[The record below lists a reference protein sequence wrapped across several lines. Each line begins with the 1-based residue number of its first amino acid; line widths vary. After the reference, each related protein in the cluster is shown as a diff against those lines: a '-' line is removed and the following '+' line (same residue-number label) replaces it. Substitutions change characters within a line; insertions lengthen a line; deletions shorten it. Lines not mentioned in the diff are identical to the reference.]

1 MTLCLLRF
9 SEISVRIKIDI
20 VEQPCKVTAL
30 HHIGNYGGLG
40 GHFFAADEL
49 DDTSSEVEASS
60 PNKTDKEVIEEG
72 EKETAEGDSQKEEGV
87 KEEPVADGAKSDNEE
102 KENAE
107 DAVELTSNAFENDLL
122 GAEKRSEEPKKE
134 EPKKE
139 ATPPPPAAPKKIAPP
154 PKIHKRDYEEPESAP
169 SRPRIKWSLGIV
181 KQLVSTELLSGMVE
195 TKLVKEEEPVKKRT
209 TSRSE
214 QAPSTQPKKQAKR
227 EEEDLDFEESENES
241 AAEQEMEPARDPT
254 AFPAPPLEPVGRS
267 RKEENRALLI
277 ANLIRPFTVLQ
288 LKTMLSHCGKFATIE
303 EAQRARESL
312 HGSVW
317 PSTSPKTLSVDFA
330 EDERMYSET
339 DGELI
344 GDSIDIQVIEEQK
357 RKKPKREK
365 EAKETKKLDDIFKKT
380 AAIPSVYW
388 LPLSET
394 EMYSETDGELI
405 GDSIDIQ
412 VIEEQTRKKPKR
424 EKVPNNC
431 LSI

>member
-1 MTLCLLRF
+1 MDVTLDYDDSFKTNDDSKLDNTQE
-9 SEISVRIKIDI
+9 EIEGS
-20 VEQPCKVTAL
+20 P
-30 HHIGNYGGLG
+30 
-40 GHFFAADEL
+40 
-49 DDTSSEVEASS
+49 SEVETSS
-60 PNKTDKEVIEEG
+60 PRKTDKDSIEDG
-72 EKETAEGDSQKEEGV
+72 EKEAGEGDSQKEEGEE
-87 KEEPVADGAKSDNEE
+87 EEPVADGAKSED

-122 GAEKRSEEPKKE
+122 GAEEGLAEPAKE
-134 EPKKE
+134 EPAKE
-139 ATPPPPAAPKKIAPP
+139 ATPPPPAAPKKILPP

-169 SRPRIKWSLGIV
+169 TRPRIKWSLGIV

-195 TKLVKEEEPVKKRT
+195 TKLVKEEEPAKKRT

-214 QAPSTQPKKQAKR
+214 QAPSTQPKKHTKR
-227 EEEDLDFEESENES
+227 EEEDLDFEESENDS
-241 AAEQEMEPARDPT
+241 ADEQELEPVRDPT
-254 AFPAPPLEPVGRS
+254 AFPAPPEQPVGRS

-288 LKTMLSHCGKFATIE
+288 LKTMLSHCGKVKSIWINTIKSRCYVVFATIE
-303 EAQRARESL
+303 ESQRARESL

-394 EMYSETDGELI
+394 EAKEKA
-405 GDSIDIQ
+405 
-412 VIEEQTRKKPKR
+412 EERAKGKPRYFVPEPEVDTEYTKPR
-424 EKVPNNC
+424 AIPRWRTPEK
-431 LSI
+431 SRRR